1 MRILIIDDEA
11 NIRKT
16 TALALE
22 TMGHETVE
30 VADGASAKKTLEN
43 QTFDI
48 AFLDLKLGSEDGL
61 KLLPE
66 LLDIEPNLVVI
77 VATAFAT
84 IESAVDAMKKGAY
97 DYIPKPFTP
106 DQLRQVIR
114 KTENTRRLEGRVTE
128 LESRLSIETPLSNFD
143 TTEPFMQ
150 KLYEIVSKTAV
161 TQATILILGESGTG
175 KSVLARAIH
184 NQSTRR
190 DHPFV
195 TVNCPSLSKELLES
209 ELFGHVKGS
218 FTGAVGETW
227 GKVAAAEGGTLFLD
241 EIGELPLEIQPK
253 LLRLLQEKEYDRVG
267 SPKSRKANVR
277 VIAASNRKLD
287 QAVKDGTFREDLFYR
302 LNVMSFEMPS
312 LRQRVNDLPKMAE
325 THLRFF
331 TAQTGK
337 KISGF
342 SKAAEQALKNYD
354 WPGNLRELR
363 NAIERA
369 VILASGPLIEIT
381 DLPDQLQ
388 GKRNPRV
395 DLGSMISLEE
405 LEREHIKQ
413 VINKT
418 NSLEQA
424 AHVLGIDPATLYRKR
439 KRIFQQQEEITPTA
453 PAQTEKPVEC
463 EAVTT

>member
-11 NIRKT
+11 NIRRT

-22 TMGHETVE
+22 TIGHETVE
-30 VADGASAKKTLEN
+30 VSDGSSAKKLLEK

-66 LLDIEPNLVVI
+66 LLDIEPQLVVI

-84 IESAVDAMKKGAY
+84 IESAVEAIKLGAY

-106 DQLRQVIR
+106 EQLRQVIR

-128 LESRLSIETPLSNFD
+128 LESRLSVEAPLADFE
-143 TTEPFMQ
+143 TTEPIMQ
-150 KLYEIVSKTAV
+150 KVYDIATKTAIS
-161 TQATILILGESGTG
+161 QATVLILGESGTG
-175 KSVLARAIH
+175 KSILARAIH
-184 NQSTRR
+184 NQSLRR
-190 DHPFV
+190 DHAFV
-195 TVNCPSLSKELLES
+195 TVSCPSLSKELLES

-241 EIGELPLEIQPK
+241 EIGELPIEIQPK
-253 LLRLLQEKEYDRVG
+253 LLRLLQEKEYERVG
-267 SPKSRKANVR
+267 SPKSRRANVR

-287 QAVKDGTFREDLFYR
+287 QAVKEGVFREDLFYR
-302 LNVMSFEMPS
+302 LNVMSLEMPS
-312 LRQRVNDLPKMAE
+312 LRQRMNDLPRMAE
-325 THLRFF
+325 NHLRFF
-331 TAQTGK
+331 LSQTNK
-337 KISGF
+337 KLTGF
-342 SKAAEQALKNYD
+342 SKEATQTLRNYD

-369 VILASGPLIEIT
+369 VILAAGPLIEVS

-388 GKRNPRV
+388 GKEIKRV
-395 DLGSMISLEE
+395 DLGSMITLDE

-413 VINKT
+413 VISKT
-418 NSLEQA
+418 NSLEEA

-439 KRIFQQQEEITPTA
+439 KRIFAEEGSP
-453 PAQTEKPVEC
+453 QTTLSELQPV
-463 EAVTT
+463 A